1 VKLVVWGAGGHGGVV
16 LDAIRQQGI
25 HEAVAFIDEREE
37 WEPRHRSGLPILYG
51 RCHLAR
57 LRANGVAGLVVAIG
71 DELGRSASAAI
82 ATEAGFELCTIMH
95 PSAVICDDVRI
106 GPGSVIFAGVVIQ
119 TGSEIGDNAVI
130 NTCASVDH
138 DCHIANG
145 AQLAPR
151 VTLGGRVKIG
161 HLSFIGIGAVVSNRI
176 AIGRNCI
183 IGAGSVVIR
192 DIPDHSVAYGVPARV
207 VRQREPA

>member
-25 HEAVAFIDEREE
+25 HEPVAFVDDREQG
-37 WEPRHRSGLPILYG
+37 EPRHRSGLPILYG

-57 LRANGVAGLVVAIG
+57 LRASGVAGLVVAIG
-71 DELGRSASAAI
+71 DEPERSASAAI
-82 ATEAGFELCTIMH
+82 ARGAGFELCTIVH
-95 PSAVICDDVRI
+95 PSAVVCDDVRI

-119 TGSEIGDNAVI
+119 TGAEIGDNVII

-138 DCHIANG
+138 DCYIANG

-151 VTLGGRVKIG
+151 VTLGGRVRIG
-161 HLSFIGIGAVVSNRI
+161 LLSFIGIGAVVINRI
-176 AIGRNCI
+176 AIGQNCI

-192 DIPDHSVAYGVPARV
+192 EIPDDSVAYGVPARV
-207 VRQREPA
+207 VRQAKAT